1 MAIRATHLR
10 SPSKN
15 SGLRYRVFLVFLSL
29 VIWGVCL
36 GQENGRASFLPRTPQ
51 EFGATG
57 DGKADDTAAIQQALD
72 SGSRV
77 FLPAGSY
84 RVTRTLRLDSR
95 TTLYGEGRNSIIT
108 GDFDGPILASRN
120 YFADE
125 KLAPQG
131 STVLRDFVIEGS
143 DNRKFVNNHGILLR
157 DFYSSLEH
165 IEVRRVGGFGIFL
178 TELRD
183 DGSRA
188 SSGTLVENR
197 IEHVVVRGSWRSSFY
212 LGEKGNKKYTDGYL
226 YSSISQASRNIES
239 HLFIGSAGGW
249 RIEDFHGYG
258 KSMTQVGAEIV
269 GAFRTKIR
277 GMHLQNFGD
286 VGIFLK
292 STQESVFLEGI
303 SLDSDSNSEGAYGI
317 RIGRNAD
324 YLPRVQI
331 TSFSVTKDK
340 GRNRLTALFVGSDT
354 TVSLPSEIAIQGR
367 ESGKV
372 TRYEIKGAINTSP
385 GLSYQLSSSLEGLIE
400 QGIRRKI
407 LGVVSQ
413 SGKIEDFF
421 ISIGDISNP
430 SKNEFTIEA
439 SLTKLSSGGEIS
451 LLESAAIVNQNAG
464 QGFVSTLSPGSGV
477 RPATI
482 RLDSQNVEKG
492 DLIVAD
498 FKLLNSGASEVLI
511 KDAALVLTIQ
521 TN

>member
-1 MAIRATHLR
+1 
-10 SPSKN
+10 
-15 SGLRYRVFLVFLSL
+15 
-29 VIWGVCL
+29 
-36 GQENGRASFLPRTPQ
+36 
-51 EFGATG
+51 
-57 DGKADDTAAIQQALD
+57 
-72 SGSRV
+72 
-77 FLPAGSY
+77 
-84 RVTRTLRLDSR
+84 
-95 TTLYGEGRNSIIT
+95 
-108 GDFDGPILASRN
+108 
-120 YFADE
+120 
-125 KLAPQG
+125 
-131 STVLRDFVIEGS
+131 
-143 DNRKFVNNHGILLR
+143 
-157 DFYSSLEH
+157 
-165 IEVRRVGGFGIFL
+165 
-178 TELRD
+178 
-183 DGSRA
+183 
-188 SSGTLVENR
+188 
-197 IEHVVVRGSWRSSFY
+197 
-212 LGEKGNKKYTDGYL
+212 
-226 YSSISQASRNIES
+226 
-239 HLFIGSAGGW
+239 
-249 RIEDFHGYG
+249 
-258 KSMTQVGAEIV
+258 
-269 GAFRTKIR
+269 
-277 GMHLQNFGD
+277 
-286 VGIFLK
+286 
-292 STQESVFLEGI
+292 
-303 SLDSDSNSEGAYGI
+303 
-317 RIGRNAD
+317 
-324 YLPRVQI
+324 
-331 TSFSVTKDK
+331 
-340 GRNRLTALFVGSDT
+340 LTALFVGSDT